1 MSDVRTGQ
9 VTGSAAEVYDALF
22 VPALFIDWPPRVAD
36 AAALRPGDH
45 VLDVACGTGVLARH
59 AAARVQPN
67 GRVIGLDLNEGM
79 LEVARRRAPEVEWT
93 PGEAEDLPFAGDRFD
108 AVVSQ
113 FGLMF
118 FSDREAAL
126 REAWRVLKPGGR
138 LAVAV
143 WARLEDTPGFFALSG
158 LLHRLFGDEVKGALD
173 APFAL
178 GEPDALRALFARAGI
193 SGARVATLPGTTR
206 FPSLR
211 DWLHAEIRGWTLSDR
226 IDEAG
231 YERVQREG
239 AVELARFVDARGA
252 VEFASPAHVVS
263 ATKV

>member
-1 MSDVRTGQ
+1 MSDVEHGQ
-9 VTGSAAEVYDALF
+9 VTGNAAEVYDALF
-22 VPALFIDWPPRVAD
+22 VPALFAEWPPRL
-36 AAALRPGDH
+36 AAAARLGPGDH

-59 AAARVQPN
+59 AAERVQPG
-67 GRVIGLDLNEGM
+67 GRVVGLDLNAGM
-79 LEVARRRAPEVEWT
+79 LEVARRKAP
-93 PGEAEDLPFAGDRFD
+93 GLDLRQGAAEELPFDDGSFD

-118 FSDREAAL
+118 FADRERAL

-143 WARLEDTPGFFALSG
+143 WARLEDTPGFLALSR
-158 LLHRLFGDEVKGALD
+158 LLHRLFGDVAADLD
-173 APFAL
+173 APFSL
-178 GEPDALRALFARAGI
+178 GDPEVLRALFARAGV
-193 SGARVATLPGTTR
+193 GGLRLETATGTTR

-211 DWLHAEIRGWTLSDR
+211 DWIHAEVRGWTLSDR

-231 YERVQREG
+231 YARVLRE
-239 AVELARFVDARGA
+239 AETALAPFVDARGA

-263 ATKV
+263 ATKT